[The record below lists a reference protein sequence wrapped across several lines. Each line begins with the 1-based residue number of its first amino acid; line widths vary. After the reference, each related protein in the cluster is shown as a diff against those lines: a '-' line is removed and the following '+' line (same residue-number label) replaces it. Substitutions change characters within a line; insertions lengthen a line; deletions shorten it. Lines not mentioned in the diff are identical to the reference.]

1 MSRNVSRTLAL
12 LGAAALTLGGLALL
26 PVRAQDAPAGDAA
39 KGKQVYL
46 ADGCY
51 LCHGRSGQ
59 GGGYNTPTPSLAKT
73 EMPFDGFKNQL
84 RNPID
89 DMPAYS
95 TAVMTDQEIADI
107 YAFVQS
113 LPGRT
118 DPKAIPLLNN

>member
-1 MSRNVSRTLAL
+1 MSRALSRTLSLFGGAAL
-12 LGAAALTLGGLALL
+12 MLGALAL
-26 PVRAQDAPAGDAA
+26 PARAQDAPAGDVA

-59 GGGYNTPTPSLAKT
+59 GGGYNTPTPVLAKT

-95 TAVMTDQEIADI
+95 DAVMTDQQIADI
-107 YAFVQS
+107 YAFVEA
-113 LPGRT
+113 LPGPRPT
-118 DPKAIPLLNN
+118 KDMKIFDN

>member
-1 MSRNVSRTLAL
+1 MSRAVSRTLSLFGGTAL
-12 LGAAALTLGGLALL
+12 MLGALALPAL
-26 PVRAQDAPAGDAA
+26 AQDAPSGDATNGR
-39 KGKQVYL
+39 KVYL

-51 LCHGRSGQ
+51 LCHGRVGQ

-95 TAVMTDQEIADI
+95 DAVMTDQQIADI
-107 YAFVQS
+107 YAFVRS
-113 LPGRT
+113 LPGRSN
-118 DPKAIPLLNN
+118 PKDFPLLNN